1 MPDVIVVGAGVVGLS
16 VAFHLQERGAS
27 VVVVERSG
35 VGAGASGVQPGG
47 VRQQWGT
54 RVNCVLARESVA
66 FWADV
71 QERLRMRV
79 DPGWRACGYL
89 FLAHS
94 EETLARLRA
103 NVELQNGL
111 GVPSR
116 ILSPAEAADAVPGL
130 SVESI
135 VGGAWCA
142 EDGYFDRPQAIV
154 EAFGALA
161 KVEIRDVASLDA
173 LDADAVVV
181 AAGVDTPRLLAELPI
196 VAESRHLFFSE
207 PVRERLLEPLV
218 VSAERRFAAK
228 QLADGRLLASD
239 LGGQSRAHVREAI
252 EELLPRLAFVPLP
265 LLIEGTY
272 DVTPDH
278 QAILGRV
285 RDRVWVAA
293 GFSGHGFMLAPA
305 VGRILAGCHP
315 GRERGRVVAHPRRR
329 PLRRKPPRPRA
340 ADRLAP
346 SVRALSDFVALS
358 HKVPRSRAWDE
369 ACRPVRA
376 LSDFVAQSH

>member
-16 VAFHLQERGAS
+16 IAFHLQERGAS
-27 VVVVERSG
+27 VVVLERSS
-35 VGAGASGVQPGG
+35 VGSGASGVQPGG

-54 RVNCVLARESVA
+54 RINCLLARESVA
-66 FWADV
+66 FWSDV
-71 QERLRMRV
+71 ETHLRMRV
-79 DPGWRACGYL
+79 DPGFQACGYL

-94 EETLARLRA
+94 EETLARLHA

-111 GVPSR
+111 DIPSR
-116 ILSPAEAADAVPGL
+116 ILSAAEAADAVPGL
-130 SVESI
+130 VVSGAT
-135 VGGAWCA
+135 GGAWCS

-154 EAFGALA
+154 EAFGELA
-161 KVEIRDVASLDA
+161 DVQRGEVLDPEGLAA
-173 LDADAVVV
+173 LDADAIVV
-181 AAGVDTPRLLAELPI
+181 AAGVDTPRLLPELPI

-239 LGGQSRAHVREAI
+239 LGGQSRAHVRASI

-265 LLIEGTY
+265 LLVDGIY

-285 RDRVWVAA
+285 RDRIWVAA

-305 VGRILAGCHP
+305 VGRILAEAILGEH
-315 GRERGRVVAHPRRR
+315 EDES
-329 PLRRKPPRPRA
+329 LRILDA
-340 ADRLAP
+340 ARFAEDRL
-346 SVRALSDFVALS
+346 
-358 HKVPRSRAWDE
+358 VPE
-369 ACRPVRA
+369 PQIV
-376 LSDFVAQSH
+376 